1 MAAGE
6 GILGGSPPRGR
17 QGQGAQ
23 PRLARTNH
31 VVRSGAFAYC
41 FLVVGLHLLQQGAAA
56 GTWVLFALQFLAY
69 PHLVYWRALRSAQP
83 NRAERDNLYLDAA
96 LLGAWAAFLGF
107 PTWITFGLLGS
118 TLLNGAVNR
127 GIAGVGLSLVC
138 SLGGALACV
147 AICGLQY
154 SPATGQVVTA
164 FCFAGALVYSTAVGL
179 VVYRQNSRIQ
189 AARSAL
195 RRSEERYRMIAEN
208 AADLI
213 AMVDE
218 RGRWL
223 YASPSY
229 HRVLDAQLLDAGA
242 DAFARFHPDDAELAR
257 TAVARAAATGRSRE
271 LAVRLVDREGR
282 LRQLKMRVQAV
293 VDDAPA
299 GTQGPKRVVLVSHDV
314 TDLRESEERL
324 LLAAHALEG
333 MTEAIMIT
341 SADGTVITVNR
352 AFTEI
357 TGYTRDDVVG
367 QPEKAVRNA
376 LQPPEFYDALFET
389 VRSEGYWSGTTWS
402 RRKNG
407 AMYREWRSVRAVREP
422 GGSVTHF
429 VAVFTEVGKASPA
442 QARERA

>member
-1 MAAGE
+1 MAAAE
-6 GILGGSPPRGR
+6 GILGRSAPPGR
-17 QGQGAQ
+17 QGQGNQ
-23 PRLARTNH
+23 TRLARTNH
-31 VVRSGAFAYC
+31 AVRSGAFAYC
-41 FLVVGLHLLQQGAAA
+41 FVAVGVHLLQQGAGA
-56 GTWVLFALQFLAY
+56 GTWTLFALQFLAY

-96 LLGAWAAFLGF
+96 LLGAWSAFLGF
-107 PTWITFGLLGS
+107 PTWITFGLIGS

-127 GIAGVGLSLVC
+127 GPAGVGLSLAC
-138 SLGGALACV
+138 SIGGALVCAGI
-147 AICGLQY
+147 AGLEY
-154 SPATGQVVTA
+154 RPATGDLVTA

-179 VVYRQNSRIQ
+179 VVHRQNSRIQ
-189 AARSAL
+189 AARAAL

-218 RGRWL
+218 GGRWL

-229 HRVLDAQLLDAGA
+229 HRVLDAQLLDGGA

-271 LAVRLVDREGR
+271 LTVRLVDREGR
-282 LRQLKMRVQAV
+282 LRQLRMRVQAV
-293 VDDAPA
+293 ADDATETP
-299 GTQGPKRVVLVSHDV
+299 GPKRVVLVSHDV

-341 SADGTVITVNR
+341 SADGTVTTVNR

-357 TGYTRDDVVG
+357 TGFTRDDVVG

-429 VAVFTEVGKASPA
+429 VAVFTEVGKSSPA